1 MKNKLIILGFA
12 GVLLASCAGEETT
25 ETPENEEVVKVE
37 ENCTYQYDSES
48 TVIGWTAFKF
58 TEKTGVKGFFE
69 NADVMIPNQSE
80 DMLQTLSG
88 ATFTIPVNSVNSQN
102 PERDVK
108 IQNHFF
114 GTMEATEVISGM
126 VKSIDNKTALV
137 DLSMNGKTVE
147 YNGNVTVDGEKVI
160 FETTINMVDFEAQSS
175 IDSLNNVCEV
185 LHTGT
190 DGVSKLW
197 SEVDIKV
204 ETTLVKDCK

>member
-1 MKNKLIILGFA
+1 
-12 GVLLASCAGEETT
+12 
-25 ETPENEEVVKVE
+25 
-37 ENCTYQYDSES
+37 
-48 TVIGWTAFKF
+48 
-58 TEKTGVKGFFE
+58 
-69 NADVMIPNQSE
+69 
-80 DMLQTLSG
+80 MLQTLSG

-126 VKSIDNKTALV
+126 VKSIDNKTAVV
-137 DLSMNGKTVE
+137 DLSMNGKTFE
-147 YNGNVTVDGEKVI
+147 YNGDVTVDGEKVI

-175 IDSLNNVCEV
+175 IDSLNNVCET

-204 ETTLVKDCK
+204 ETTLIKDCK